1 MVNVL
6 FCGNDGVFDGFLTC
20 ALSLMKRT
28 ASKEPF
34 AFHIFT
40 MELTRLSPKYTGLPE
55 DHIAL
60 LRDTIKQYNPESTLT
75 VHDVTALYE
84 QEFAYCPNE
93 GAYCSPY
100 TLLRLLADLVDGIP
114 KDGKLLYLDAD
125 ILFQRDVHLLY
136 DIDVDGYEYAAARD
150 HYGKYLLYPNYINAG
165 VILFNMKEA
174 LNNKLFDKAR
184 QEIRRKK
191 FLFADQT
198 ALIHATTKK
207 KLLPQSFNDQKFLHT
222 HTVVRHFSK
231 RLFYTPYPH
240 TENIKQWQVDKVHD
254 VFRYY
259 EFDDILGEYL
269 SIIKKDRN
277 RQTEKE

>member
-1 MVNVL
+1 MVNIL

-28 ASKEPF
+28 KSREPF
-34 AFHIFT
+34 AFRIFT
-40 MELTRLSPKYTGLPE
+40 MELPRLSPKYTGLPE
-55 DHIAL
+55 KHITL
-60 LRDTIKQYNPESTLT
+60 LRDTVRKYNPENTLT
-75 VHDVTALYE
+75 VTDVTKLYE

-100 TLLRLLADLVDGIP
+100 TLLRLLADLVDDMP
-114 KDGKLLYLDAD
+114 DKLLYLDAD

-136 DIDVDGYEYAAARD
+136 DIDLTGCEYAAARD

-174 LNNKLFDKAR
+174 KKNGLFEKAR
-184 QEIRRKK
+184 QELRRKK

-198 ALIHATTKK
+198 ALIHATTRK
-207 KLLPQSFNDQKFLHT
+207 KLLPQRFNDQKFLHT

-240 TENIKQWQVDKVHD
+240 TENIKQWQVDKVHNI
-254 VFRYY
+254 FRYY
-259 EFDDILGEYL
+259 QFDDILNEYL
-269 SIIKKDRN
+269 SIIGK
-277 RQTEKE
+277 Q